1 MTKRGFISL
10 LLAAS
15 IVVLNVNDAASQKK
29 RMRDYGITYGIFNTG
44 KFNAITDVEG
54 VTVGQVTLYSGED
67 MRTGVTAILPH
78 SGNIFRKKVPAA
90 MYLGNGFGKLA
101 GYSQVKELGNIE
113 TPIVLTNTLSIAA
126 GLDALITHTINQ
138 PGNE

>member
-78 SGNIFRKKVPAA
+78 SGNIFRKKKTCMV
-90 MYLGNGFGKLA
+90 
-101 GYSQVKELGNIE
+101 S
-113 TPIVLTNTLSIAA
+113 
-126 GLDALITHTINQ
+126 
-138 PGNE
+138 

>member
-1 MTKRGFISL
+1 MTKRGFFSL

-44 KFNAITDVEG
+44 KYNAITDVEG
-54 VTVGQVTLYSGED
+54 VTVGQVTLCGSED

-78 SGNIFRKKVPAA
+78 QGNIFRKVSADMIADPVEERGVFLFLRQKVRYFSP
-90 MYLGNGFGKLA
+90 LV
-101 GYSQVKELGNIE
+101 Q
-113 TPIVLTNTLSIAA
+113 
-126 GLDALITHTINQ
+126 
-138 PGNE
+138 